1 MYTFTPND
9 WTTFY
14 SYRNQTFWFLSH
26 CFFWLN
32 IFMSCLHWIKNQH
45 GTGWTLH
52 YFSELGQHL
61 HLSFRTKRR
70 NQIYLCT
77 SGPNS
82 LHICQII
89 EVLKCPMLLACPV
102 VCLLMISY
110 LKIEILSMFRAG
122 IKIHIHLVDSWATS
136 EISHTTFIWLVQQ
149 WQWQWQWSGNYY

>member
-89 EVLKCPMLLACPV
+89 KVLKCPMLLACQLY
-102 VCLLMISY
+102 VCLWFLFWKQEYYLCFVQGQRSTSIWWIHGLLQKSATQLSY
-110 LKIEILSMFRAG
+110 GWCTYL
-122 IKIHIHLVDSWATS
+122 
-136 EISHTTFIWLVQQ
+136 QQ
-149 WQWQWQWSGNYY
+149 PFE